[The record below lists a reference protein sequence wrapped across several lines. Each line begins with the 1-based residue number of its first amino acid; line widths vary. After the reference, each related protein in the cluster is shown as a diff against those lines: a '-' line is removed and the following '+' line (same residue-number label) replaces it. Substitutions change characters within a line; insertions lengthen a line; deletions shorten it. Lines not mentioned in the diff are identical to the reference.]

1 LSPVVVVVVV
11 EAGFCE
17 VVMGFTRACSKAQ
30 PVSPPLMHTSQVSGT
45 GALAKHKLEA
55 AELGKKL
62 TTHSIQFHSKGRRHH
77 ATSNVNEFH
86 EKGEGS
92 NKGTFLHMPSS
103 SFSEAPCHQH
113 S

>member
-1 LSPVVVVVVV
+1 V
-11 EAGFCE
+11 
-17 VVMGFTRACSKAQ
+17 
-30 PVSPPLMHTSQVSGT
+30 
-45 GALAKHKLEA
+45 EA
-55 AELGKKL
+55 AELGEKANNPFNSIPFQRKKASC
-62 TTHSIQFHSKGRRHH
+62 HK
-77 ATSNVNEFH
+77 SNVNEFH

>member
-1 LSPVVVVVVV
+1 V
-11 EAGFCE
+11 
-17 VVMGFTRACSKAQ
+17 
-30 PVSPPLMHTSQVSGT
+30 
-45 GALAKHKLEA
+45 EA

-62 TTHSIQFHSKGRRHH
+62 TTHSIQFHSKGRKASCHK
-77 ATSNVNEFH
+77 SNVNEFH